1 MGANIPLPALSI
13 RPPAQQDPLATFGQI
28 SQIQGMQQQRDLR
41 NQQIQAGQLENTQR
55 QQQLASTQGL
65 IQTIKQANG
74 DPDKVNMQTLVQ
86 NNVLPEHADAY
97 MKADYD
103 RRTKLAALDS
113 DTRSTLQAIDEKAAS
128 MAQTVRNVDASTP
141 EGQARRQQVYDLG
154 KQTLQSMISSQQ
166 SLTPQMKQ
174 GAQSMIQQMPAAA
187 PGNDDLDAFIALH
200 NHGAA
205 VTEQV
210 SKQRV
215 SESEAYKNTQQ
226 GADAAANAATKSA
239 ELPFV
244 APQAQ
249 ATLGKTRAETG
260 EVAARTGLAAAETAK
275 TKVETQNLGEQ
286 PIFAV
291 DPATNE
297 RVMTTRPEAQAKGYT
312 NPVPV
317 KEGDVSKETDARA
330 MINDVQ
336 LNKSR
341 YATAM
346 QRVYSEPLT
355 TAQKTALVALT
366 PEKLGMDMG
375 SLFKLEL
382 PDVMQKVSNASA
394 FSVLTPAQKQ
404 AVVGYY
410 STLASVPAAQ
420 KALTNIGRSN
430 KEMMDLELRTIPT
443 PIMDGGTFNTMLDR
457 FQGNIDQTSRKTVRM
472 PGMPSTSDIRNV
484 YEGGQSQ
491 PQAAQNPRNFSG
503 VGVPSG
509 VGLPSMLRPMS
520 TLLGGQQ

>member
-1 MGANIPLPALSI
+1 LSTIPLPALDI
-13 RPPAQQDPLATFGQI
+13 RPPAQQNPLDQYGRMLSLRSLLNQQ
-28 SQIQGMQQQRDLR
+28 QIQGQQL
-41 NQQIQAGQLENTQR
+41 QAGQLENQQRQR
-55 QQQLASTQGL
+55 QQASQDG
-65 IQTIKQANG
+65 IVQTIKDAAG
-74 DPDKVNMQTLVQ
+74 DPDKVTMPALVK
-86 NNVLPEHADAY
+86 NGVLPQDADSY
-97 MKADYD
+97 LKADMD
-103 RRTKLAALDS
+103 RRKGLAALDS
-113 DTRSTLQAIDEKAAS
+113 DTRSTLQAVDEKAAS
-128 MAQTVRNVDASTP
+128 LAQSVRNIDPSTP
-141 EGQARRQQVYDLG
+141 QGQSRRQAVYDQA
-154 KQTLQSMISSQQ
+154 KQQLQSYIGSQQ
-166 SLTPQMKQ
+166 GLNPAMRNQMLSTF
-174 GAQSMIQQMPAAA
+174 AQMPPAV

-210 SKQRV
+210 SKQQTA
-215 SESEAYKNTQQ
+215 ESEQYKNRQQ
-226 GADAAANAATKSA
+226 GADAAANAAKVNA

-249 ATLGKTRAETG
+249 ATLSKTRAETG
-260 EVAARTGLAAAETAK
+260 EVAARTGLARAQTQK
-275 TKVETQNLGEQ
+275 TQVETQNLGEQ

-312 NPVPV
+312 NPVAV

-346 QRVYSEPLT
+346 QRVYSEPMT

-382 PDVMQKVSNASA
+382 PDVMQKVANASA
-394 FSVLTPAQKQ
+394 FSTLSPAQKQ

-457 FQGNIDQTSRKTVRM
+457 FQGNIDQTSRKTVHM
-472 PGMPSTSDIRNV
+472 PGMPSTSDIRNL
-484 YEGGQSQ
+484 YEGGQAQ
-491 PQAAQNPRNFSG
+491 PQVEQNPRNFPIQPFNTSL
-503 VGVPSG
+503 S
-509 VGLPSMLRPMS
+509 S
-520 TLLGGQQ
+520 LLGNR